1 VSETH
6 SLLKR
11 QLKRWF
17 GGDPALSPERQ
28 GFFDAVDRAYHQ
40 FDVDRAMLERSLE
53 LSSQELLQANSEMRA
68 VFARLIN
75 SSVDGILAFDRECRY
90 TVWNPGMERI
100 TGVSEV
106 QALGK
111 SAFEVFPM
119 LEETGDGRFFSE
131 ALAGKTIVAKERS
144 CLLPAL
150 GQGFFEGH
158 YSPLFNESGQII
170 GGLAI
175 IRDVTDR
182 KQAEGLL
189 RKRVEQQRIAKEI
202 GEICLEASRLSEIM
216 DQAARRIAAVLKADL
231 SEVLTL
237 DDQHEVLLLVAG
249 VGWKQG
255 VVGRVIVSKGPES
268 QAGYTLLVNCP
279 VMVDDLQT
287 ETRFTGSSMLDE
299 HRAVSGLSVPM
310 VSRSRTLGVLSVY
323 STTRRAFSPDEVEFL
338 QSVSNLIAVAIERR
352 KVEETLEQY
361 AIHDALT
368 GMYNRRYFHG
378 RVNEE
383 VARAARNQRPLAI
396 MLCDLD
402 RFKAINDTHGHERAD
417 EILKAVA
424 TSIQGSIRETDLVF
438 RWGADEIVVLVPDAT
453 REAVVITADRMRRGI
468 RKLGEAFGC
477 EIDLSI
483 GVGLYPQHGANPE
496 ELMRVTDRALYI
508 AKKGGDKVHIGEE
521 EYRLDDQSIKVVFQP
536 IVDLRTGR
544 VVGFEA
550 LSRDPQN
557 KSNIIEMFRRY
568 QAIGHLRELKRIC
581 FELQLKVAQELGLTR
596 MFINVDFQVLNE
608 LDPVLKPDGMEV
620 ILEISEVEALHD
632 LANHLSIAR
641 KWRSRGFR
649 FAMDDFG
656 AGFISLPFIGQ
667 LIPDYIKL
675 DRSTILQAVSSENF
689 RVFSTDLVRAMQNY
703 ATAGII
709 AEGIETEK
717 ELEVVKDMGISLGQG
732 YLLGMPQALTRAD
745 VIRLQP

>member
-1 VSETH
+1 MNETH
-6 SLLKR
+6 NLLKR

-17 GGDPALSPERQ
+17 GDDPASSIGCQEFL
-28 GFFDAVDRAYHQ
+28 DAVDSAYRQ
-40 FDVDRAMLERSLE
+40 FDADRAMLERSLE

-90 TVWNPGMERI
+90 TVWNPGMERV
-100 TGVSEV
+100 TGVSAV
-106 QALGK
+106 RALGK
-111 SAFEVFPM
+111 SAFEVFPL
-119 LEETGDGRFFSE
+119 LEETGDSRFFFE
-131 ALAGKTIVAKERS
+131 ALAGKTIVARERS

-158 YSPLFNESGQII
+158 YSPLFAESGQII

-175 IRDVTDR
+175 VRDVTDR
-182 KQAEGLL
+182 KQSESLL
-189 RKRVEQQRIAKEI
+189 RKRVEQQRVAKEI
-202 GEICLEASRLSEIM
+202 GEICLDASRLSEIM
-216 DQAARRIAAVLKADL
+216 EQAAHRIAAVLKVDL

-237 DDQHEVLLLVAG
+237 DDQHEVLRLVAG

-255 VVGRVIVSKGPES
+255 VVGTVTVPKGPES

-279 VMVDDLQT
+279 VIAEDLQI
-287 ETRFTGSSMLDE
+287 ETRFTGSITLDE

-310 VSRSRTLGVLSVY
+310 VSRNHTIGVLSAY

-338 QSVSNLIAVAIERR
+338 QSVSSLIAVTIERR
-352 KVEETLEQY
+352 KAEETLEQY

-378 RVNEE
+378 RVDEE

-396 MLCDLD
+396 LLCDLD
-402 RFKAINDTHGHERAD
+402 RFKALNDAQGHERAD
-417 EILKAVA
+417 EILKVVA
-424 TSIQGSIRETDLVF
+424 TSIQGSIRETDLIF
-438 RWGADEIVVLVPDAT
+438 RWGSDEFVVLVPDVT
-453 REAVVITADRMRRGI
+453 RETVTITAERMRRGI
-468 RKLGEAFGC
+468 RKLGEHFGC
-477 EIDLSI
+477 EIDLSV
-483 GVGLYPQHGANPE
+483 GVGLYPEHGANPE
-496 ELMRVTDRALYI
+496 ELMRVADRALYI

-521 EYRLDDQSIKVVFQP
+521 EYRLDDQSINVVFQP
-536 IVDLRTGR
+536 IVDLHTGR
-544 VVGFEA
+544 VLGFEA
-550 LSRDPQN
+550 LSRDPQG
-557 KSNIIEMFRRY
+557 KLSILELFKRY
-568 QAIGHLRELKRIC
+568 QAIGNLRELKRLC

-596 MFINVDFQVLNE
+596 AFINVDFQVLSE
-608 LDPVLKPDGMEV
+608 LAPIPRPAEMEV

-632 LANHLSIAR
+632 VANHLNIAR
-641 KWRSRGFR
+641 EWRSRGFQ

-689 RVFSTDLVRAMQNY
+689 RTFSKDLVRAMKNY

-709 AEGIETEK
+709 AEGIETAK
-717 ELEVVKDMGISLGQG
+717 ELQVVKDMGISLGQG
-732 YLLGMPQALTRAD
+732 YLLGTPQALTRAD
-745 VIRLQP
+745 IARLQS